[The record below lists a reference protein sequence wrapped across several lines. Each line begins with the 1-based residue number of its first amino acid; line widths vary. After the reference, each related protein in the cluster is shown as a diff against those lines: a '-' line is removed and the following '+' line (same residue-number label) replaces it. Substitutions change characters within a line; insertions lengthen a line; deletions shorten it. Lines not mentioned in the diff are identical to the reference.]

1 MSVSPQFGPR
11 EKTRA
16 QRQALMDRAAAWN
29 AKQDRQ
35 LGPFA
40 SALCQRYIA
49 GDMSLPQVI
58 AEVEHIHRS
67 LYA

>member
-1 MSVSPQFGPR
+1 
-11 EKTRA
+11 
-16 QRQALMDRAAAWN
+16 MDRAFAWN
-29 AKQDRQ
+29 TKQNRE

-40 SALCQRYIA
+40 KELCQRYIA
-49 GDMSLPQVI
+49 GDLSLPQVI

>member
-1 MSVSPQFGPR
+1 
-11 EKTRA
+11 
-16 QRQALMDRAAAWN
+16 MDRAEAWN
-29 AKQDRQ
+29 TRQDRQ
-35 LGPFA
+35 LGSFA
-40 SALCQRYIA
+40 KELCQRYIA

>member
-1 MSVSPQFGPR
+1 MSTTPQFGPR

-16 QRQALMDRAAAWN
+16 QRQALMDRAEAWN
-29 AKQDRQ
+29 TRQDRQ
-35 LGPFA
+35 LGSFA
-40 SALCQRYIA
+40 KELCQRYIA